1 MLWTDSPEV
10 SAADVPLRKPA
21 NRSGMGVEGMGRKPG
36 TDAGRNRK
44 PEKSG
49 TNQTKGHGAGY
60 RPKKEGPTM
69 TQKEVEEKIIRLL
82 EEVRNVYLEYIP
94 DGKQLNCA
102 VTDKALFAFNAY
114 WDAEKGFPIDCY
126 KEVSK

>member
-1 MLWTDSPEV
+1 
-10 SAADVPLRKPA
+10 
-21 NRSGMGVEGMGRKPG
+21 
-36 TDAGRNRK
+36 
-44 PEKSG
+44 
-49 TNQTKGHGAGY
+49 
-60 RPKKEGPTM
+60 M
-69 TQKEVEEKIIRLL
+69 TRKEVEEKIIGLL

-114 WDAEKGFPIDCY
+114 WDMEKGFPIDCY